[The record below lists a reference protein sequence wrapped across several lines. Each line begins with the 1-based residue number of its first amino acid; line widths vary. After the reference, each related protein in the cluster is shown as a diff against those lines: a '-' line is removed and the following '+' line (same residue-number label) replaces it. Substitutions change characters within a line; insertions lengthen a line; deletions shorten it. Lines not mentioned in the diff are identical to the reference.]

1 MSLTIALA
9 IILGC
14 TLLSGMAG
22 ALVHR
27 RVRVD
32 VRRRHQE
39 VGTTIFL
46 QLGVIFAVLL
56 AFVFSEVWSD
66 YNAAASSIEL
76 ECSALEDAGVLASAL
91 PPAQAYAVLKAEQI
105 YVDGVIYEEWPLMF
119 SSRSEDVSV
128 DDMLHS
134 AIVTT
139 ARLHPADAADLGL
152 RQEILSYLEQA
163 HTQRTIRT
171 FQLGSGVPIFLW
183 ALLISFGVVL
193 AVFVT
198 MAGVESGRALVS
210 FSATFAAAVAAI
222 LVLIHLLDFPFEGAL
237 SLPPGHFLHTL
248 HEITEL
254 AQSVR

>member
-9 IILGC
+9 IILVC
-14 TLLSGMAG
+14 TLLSGMVG

-66 YNAAASSIEL
+66 YNAAGSSIEL
-76 ECSALEDAGVLASAL
+76 ECSALEGAAELASAL
-91 PPAQAYAVLKAEQI
+91 PPAQAYPVLRAEQA
-105 YVDGVIYEEWPLMF
+105 YVDGVIHQEWPLMF
-119 SSRSEDVSV
+119 ATRSEDVDV
-128 DDMLHS
+128 DDMLHT

-139 ARLHPADAADLGL
+139 ARLHPADVADLGL
-152 RQEILSYLEQA
+152 RQQILGYLEQA

-171 FQLGSGVPIFLW
+171 FQLGSGVPTFLW
-183 ALLISFGVVL
+183 GLLISFGIVL
-193 AVFVT
+193 AVFVS

-210 FSATFAAAVAAI
+210 FSVTFAAAVAAI

-237 SLPPGHFLHTL
+237 ALPPGHFVHTL
-248 HEITEL
+248 HRITEL